1 MAGVHDS
8 QLLKGVLGIVLL
20 RLLTERESYG
30 YELAVRVQKAGL
42 ADVPDGSIYP
52 ALGRL
57 ERDGHVTS
65 RLVASPAGPARKY
78 YRPTDSGRAQL
89 ARGAAS
95 WRALVDVVDPLL
107 TRPVPTKPKEA
118 AA

>member
-1 MAGVHDS
+1 MHRMTVA
-8 QLLKGVLGIVLL
+8 
-20 RLLTERESYG
+20 LTTDALASSRSRASRRK
-30 YELAVRVQKAGL
+30 LAVRVQKAGL

-65 RLVASPAGPARKY
+65 RLVASPSGPARKY
-78 YRPTDSGRAQL
+78 YRPTDSGRALL
-89 ARGAAS
+89 ARGTAS